1 MEEVDM
7 ERLKAFAAGTLS
19 ELERIVFER
28 QCQSNGY
35 DPQILLEI
43 WDFEQNSPGYSSRF
57 DENNAFEQL
66 KFKLNK

>member
-7 ERLKAFAAGTLS
+7 ERLKAFAAGTMS
-19 ELERIVFER
+19 EHERTAFER
-28 QCQSNGY
+28 QCQTNGY
-35 DPQILLEI
+35 DLEILLEI

-66 KFKLNK
+66 KSKLNK

>member
-1 MEEVDM
+1 M

-19 ELERIVFER
+19 EHERIAFER
-28 QCQSNGY
+28 QCKRNGY

-43 WDFEQNSPGYSSRF
+43 WDFEQNSPGYSAHF

-66 KFKLNK
+66 KSKLNK